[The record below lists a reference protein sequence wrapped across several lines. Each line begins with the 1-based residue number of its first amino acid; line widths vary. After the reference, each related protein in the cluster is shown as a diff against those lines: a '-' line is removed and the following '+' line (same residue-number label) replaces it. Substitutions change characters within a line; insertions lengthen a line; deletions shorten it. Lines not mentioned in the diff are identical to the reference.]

1 MARGGCSKCKG
12 EEYKFLITQTLS
24 FICCQSFVP
33 TPWGGVVEHFGRST
47 YKWWKQARTPAIV
60 ETNLQN
66 IASAE

>member
-1 MARGGCSKCKG
+1 MPRGGCSQCKG

-24 FICCQSFVP
+24 FLCCQGIVA
-33 TPWGGVVEHFGRST
+33 TPWGGVVVSFRRCT
-47 YKWWKQARTPAIV
+47 YQWWKDALSPQII